1 MRSCLVAAF
10 GLLAACHPMNGPSS
24 PASDGVR
31 TYVNALRSK
40 DPHDAYALLSSD
52 TRKKVSFDEF
62 ALEWKQNEKER
73 AWQAK
78 ELEESLKGSPDVGE
92 RALISFADGKLVQ
105 LERDGKQWRLES
117 ELVTRSRAKR
127 PRDAI
132 RLFADAIAERDIGR
146 ILGVLSQRRREG
158 LQRQVEGF
166 VNGIGKRI
174 NDKLEENGDKAE
186 LRWDDNGI
194 RYRILLR
201 KEDGEWRVDD
211 IYIRPVVKD
220 DEPSE
225 KSIEPI
231 PEDF

>member
-1 MRSCLVAAF
+1 MRSLVAAVA
-10 GLLAACHPMNGPSS
+10 LLAACHSMNGPSS

-31 TYVNALRSK
+31 SYVNALRSK
-40 DPHDAYALLSSD
+40 DPHEAYAMMSAD
-52 TRKKVSFDEF
+52 ARKKVRFDDF
-62 ALEWKQNEKER
+62 ALQWKENEKER

-78 ELEESLKGSPDVGE
+78 ELEDSLKGSPDVGE
-92 RALISFADGKLVQ
+92 RALVSFSDGNLVQ
-105 LERDGKQWRLES
+105 LEREGKNWRLET
-117 ELVTRSRAKR
+117 ELVGQSRAKK

-132 RLFADAIAERDIGR
+132 RAFAEAIDARDIGR
-146 ILGVLSQRRREG
+146 ILSVLTARRREG
-158 LQRQVEGF
+158 LQRQIVGF
-166 VNGIGKRI
+166 VNGIDKRI
-174 NDKLEENGDKAE
+174 NDKLEESGDKAE

-211 IYIRPVVKD
+211 IYIRPIVKE
-220 DEPSE
+220 DEPTE